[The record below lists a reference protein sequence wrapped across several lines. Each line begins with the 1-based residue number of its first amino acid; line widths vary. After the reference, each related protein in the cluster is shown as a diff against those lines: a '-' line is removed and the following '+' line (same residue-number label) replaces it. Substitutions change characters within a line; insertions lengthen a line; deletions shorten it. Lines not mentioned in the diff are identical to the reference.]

1 MKKDFSNTAL
11 GELEATIRDIGVAR
25 FVGRINSG
33 VVETEVGYKAL
44 DRYVAKTKERPALSR
59 LASFLLDKE
68 DALLQK

>member
-1 MKKDFSNTAL
+1 MKREFSNTAI

-44 DRYVAKTKERPALSR
+44 DSYVAKTKQRPALSR
-59 LASFLLDKE
+59 LASFLLDKD
-68 DALLQK
+68 DALLAK

>member
-44 DRYVAKTKERPALSR
+44 DRYVAKTKERPVLSR